1 MFRFVLDAIA
11 WSKRCVQLSV
21 DISFALKT
29 SGDITEVQRLMKR
42 GLQEVAAGL
51 PPTTPA
57 ACVVI
62 VVVVV
67 ALAFTLARR
76 CGGFRRGH
84 RKGAVKLIKTAGG
97 KHYHADHCRYVANL
111 EPEQLIVGELCSQC
125 MDTPLIRASL
135 HSDCTSHLFK
145 KES

>member
-29 SGDITEVQRLMKR
+29 SGGITEVHGLMKQ

-51 PPTTPA
+51 PPTAPA

-62 VVVVV
+62 VIVV

-84 RKGAVKLIKTAGG
+84 RKAAVKLSKTAGG
-97 KHYHADHCRYVANL
+97 SHYHADHCRYVANL
-111 EPEQLIVGELCSQC
+111 EPEQLIVGELGSQC

-135 HSDCTSHLFK
+135 HSDCTSHLFTK
-145 KES
+145 GS